1 MKNRYLPVR
10 FSHLV
15 RHCSVGAIIRDPEG
29 YLFTLKDIRYWTDSN
44 KETAGEIL
52 HYVERAKF
60 ALDIPEHQQLRAP
73 PVGRILENRKID
85 GTWLPAIRFPSW
97 TRCPRCGLLYYKP
110 WSETRNGEKA
120 RCQAQNAFGCHEK
133 QPALQQVPWVLVHP
147 CGYMAD
153 VPFHRL
159 LHENT
164 RSRCAHDWSEP
175 YMRLVEGKDRPG
187 WLLMCTRRDCRAR
200 TLFTSP
206 RPISFGEKTPCQPW
220 LKDEFPKDMKDPTG
234 EILEVN
240 DVRVHSPVNRSA
252 LIIPPESRLNRGTV
266 VDRLYTRSHILEK
279 IRNIKNPR
287 AQKKFLRE
295 TAMDFS
301 CSVHEITEAIRE
313 IHRGYPLYGKNFTK
327 GMLLEDEYKALTEEI
342 PDMRDD
348 EDFVTYHHTGA
359 WKAMA
364 HGTGGDTRL
373 GRIIHALDHVVAV
386 NRLKE
391 ILVFHGFQRMRGET
405 VPPDITGK
413 SDWLPAIK
421 LYGEGIFIAISE
433 EVMRAYEN
441 HPAVKKRAEGFRQRY
456 VASDL
461 TFEPDISVSP
471 RFLFLHTL
479 SHLLIRQLETE
490 AGYPA
495 ASLKERIYSASVPKP
510 MSGILIYVAVPDVA
524 GSLGGLSELA
534 RPQRFA
540 ALLSSVFD
548 HAEWCSLDPVC
559 SEHQGQGPHLLNR
572 AACHGCALIPEPS
585 CQYGNML
592 LDRIFIKGDDS
603 SGIPAFLHCMG

>member
-1 MKNRYLPVR
+1 MKNRYLSVR
-10 FSHLV
+10 FSHIV
-15 RHCSVGAIIRDPEG
+15 RHCSVGAIIRDPHG

-44 KETAGEIL
+44 GEAAGNIL

-60 ALDIPEHQQLRAP
+60 ALDIPEHQQLRSL

-97 TRCPRCGLLYYKP
+97 TRCPECGLLYYKP
-110 WSETRNGEKA
+110 WRDTDNGERP
-120 RCQAQNAFGCHEK
+120 RCQAQNAFECHKK
-133 QPALQQVPWVLVHP
+133 QPILEQVPWVLVHP
-147 CGYMAD
+147 NGYMAD
-153 VPFHRL
+153 FPFHRF

-164 RSRCAHDWSEP
+164 RSQCAYDWSEP
-175 YMRLVEGKDRPG
+175 YMRLTEGRDGPG
-187 WLLMCTRRDCRAR
+187 WYLTCTRRDCRAGR
-200 TLFTSP
+200 RFTAFCQ
-206 RPISFGEKTPCQPW
+206 ISFGEKTPCQPW
-220 LKDEFPKDMKDPTG
+220 LRDEFPQDLVDPVA

-240 DVRVHSPVNRSA
+240 DVRVHSPINRSA

-279 IRNIKNPR
+279 IRVMKNPR
-287 AQKKFLRE
+287 AKERFIRE
-295 TAMDFS
+295 TARDFA
-301 CSVHEITEAIRE
+301 CSAQKITEAIEE
-313 IHRGYPLYGKNFTK
+313 IEKGYPLYGKNFTK
-327 GMLLEDEYKALTEEI
+327 GMLLEDEHKALTEEI

-348 EDFVTYHHTGA
+348 EDFVTCHHTAA
-359 WKAMA
+359 WKELACEG
-364 HGTGGDTRL
+364 HGDSRL
-373 GRIIHALDHVVAV
+373 CKIIHTVDHLVAV
-386 NRLKE
+386 SRLKE
-391 ILVFHGFQRMRGET
+391 ILVFHGFQRMRGEV

-421 LYGEGIFIAISE
+421 LYGEGIFIAFNE
-433 EVMRAYEN
+433 KAMELYEN
-441 HPAVKKRAEGFRQRY
+441 QPCLIKRAGLFRERY
-456 VASDL
+456 VASGL
-461 TFEPDISVSP
+461 AFEPDVTVSP

-495 ASLKERIYSASVPKP
+495 ASLKERIYSASVPEP

-540 ALLSSVFD
+540 ALLSAVFD

-559 SEHQGQGPHLLNR
+559 SEHEGQGPHLLNR

-585 CQYGNML
+585 CLYGNVL
-592 LDRIFIKGDDS
+592 LDRIFIKGDES
-603 SGIPAFLHCMG
+603 NGIPAFLDCKG